1 MSVHSVCLDYRFRTS
16 SLQMSE
22 FSRLSYNEKL
32 KMIEA
37 NNRQF
42 IESNGPGGKK
52 KLFSFYNS
60 ITKDLGL

>member
-1 MSVHSVCLDYRFRTS
+1 
-16 SLQMSE
+16 
-22 FSRLSYNEKL
+22 
-32 KMIEA
+32 MIEA